1 MASQRRVSSRYKTGR
16 LLGRIISFLGWIVVA
31 AAAIFLILF
40 IIGLVQQGI
49 YSDHIMLLGM
59 GGLTV
64 GCVLM
69 GIILVAV
76 GQMLRATLDTADN
89 TRQMLDIMQA

>member
-31 AAAIFLILF
+31 AAVIFAILF
-40 IIGLVQQGI
+40 AIGLTTRGEFADQMMI
-49 YSDHIMLLGM
+49 LGM
-59 GGLTV
+59 AGLAV
-64 GCVLM
+64 GSILA
-69 GIILVAV
+69 GIFLVAV